1 MRPGCSPSG
10 AGATRPLAAAGQLA
24 DAEPTQA
31 PRRGGGLG
39 CRVVAGDQA
48 KKKRQPEQ
56 QAPPVQKLRVRY
68 AKRGRA
74 RFTSHR
80 DFSRAFERALR
91 RAGVPMAYSS
101 GFNPHPRV
109 SFANAS
115 PTGAATEAEYL
126 EIGVAQRCDPERVR
140 EALDAAL
147 PPGLDVLAVVEAGPG
162 ALADRL
168 TASAWRVDFP
178 VTDRAVLQRAVEAF
192 LATDTVEVE
201 RMTKNG
207 MRAFDARA
215 AVVELTATDEG
226 LALVARHQTPL
237 VRPDDVLQ
245 AIARVTPEFAVPPN
259 ALLTRLAQ
267 GELTPA
273 GLTDPFAA

>member
-1 MRPGCSPSG
+1 M
-10 AGATRPLAAAGQLA
+10 
-24 DAEPTQA
+24 PT
-31 PRRGGGLG
+31 
-39 CRVVAGDQA
+39 DQ
-48 KKKRQPEQ
+48 KKRQQPEQ

-91 RAGVPMAYSS
+91 RAEVPMAYSS

-126 EIGVAQRCDPERVR
+126 EIGLAERCDPAKVCA
-140 EALDAAL
+140 ALDAAL
-147 PPGLDVLAVVEAGPG
+147 PPGLDVLAVVEATGG
-162 ALADRL
+162 SLADGLDASRWQVDVEVVDRDRL
-168 TASAWRVDFP
+168 
-178 VTDRAVLQRAVEAF
+178 EAAIAEF
-192 LATDTVEVE
+192 LAREAVEVE
-201 RMTKNG
+201 RMTKHG
-207 MRAFDARA
+207 LRAFDARA
-215 AVVELTATDEG
+215 AVVELRTTDTG
-226 LALVARHQTPL
+226 IAMVLVHQTPL

-245 AIARVTPEFAVPPN
+245 ALSKVDDQLAIPRD

-267 GELTPA
+267 GTLRDGELVE
-273 GLTDPFAA
+273 PFGA